1 MPWAQAAERC
11 DALPPQARVRALSQP
26 TQSYV
31 RNCLLSA
38 MTSGDYA
45 LLQPGLEAV
54 ILDRDMVL
62 EEADL
67 PIEHIFFPNR
77 GVGSIMAVT
86 SQGERVEAGIF
97 GREGMSG
104 TSIAMGTDRWPMK
117 TLIQV
122 AGDGYRIEAGR
133 LRQAIEES
141 RSLHMLLLRY
151 GQSLAVQTAYTA
163 LANVTYPVEVRLARW
178 LLMAHDRADGDEVT
192 LTHDYLSVML
202 AVRRPSVTT
211 ALHILEGNLFIKGT
225 RGIVTIRDRPALEEF
240 ADGSYGKPEVEYGRL
255 IGPFFQ

>member
-1 MPWAQAAERC
+1 M
-11 DALPPQARVRALSQP
+11 
-26 TQSYV
+26 
-31 RNCLLSA
+31 LSA
-38 MTSGDYA
+38 MTPGDYA
-45 LLQPGLEAV
+45 LLQPGLEGV
-54 ILDRDMVL
+54 TLDRDMVL
-62 EEADL
+62 EEPDAK
-67 PIEHIFFPNR
+67 IKHVYFPNR
-77 GVGSIMAVT
+77 GVGSIMALS

-104 TSIAMGTDRWPMK
+104 TSIAMGTDQWPMK
-117 TLIQV
+117 TVMQV
-122 AGDGYRIEAGR
+122 AGEGYRIDTGR
-133 LRQAIEES
+133 LSQAIGES
-141 RSLHMLLLRY
+141 GSLHRLLLRY

-178 LLMAHDRADGDEVT
+178 LLMAHDRVDGDEVA

-255 IGPFFQ
+255 IGPFFR